1 MKMFSVLAVDGGAG
15 TGKSTLSNLI
25 STRNNFLYVETG
37 SHYRALTFLLLKKN
51 LKPNSVEEYL
61 RFNSLA
67 IQSNINKNK
76 AEIEIDGNKFSPQEL
91 RSSQVNENVS
101 HYAAIPLLRKS
112 LFDYQ
117 RSQVDHAR
125 SLGLAGVILEG
136 RDIGTKILPDADLK
150 VFLHA
155 DAETRIKRRKDDGE
169 ADAIRARD
177 KMDSNR
183 KSAPLACASDAL
195 KIDTGEYSPEEVYS
209 KVIEA
214 LNSRP

>member
-1 MKMFSVLAVDGGAG
+1 M
-15 TGKSTLSNLI
+15 
-25 STRNNFLYVETG
+25 
-37 SHYRALTFLLLKKN
+37 
-51 LKPNSVEEYL
+51 
-61 RFNSLA
+61 
-67 IQSNINKNK
+67 
-76 AEIEIDGNKFSPQEL
+76 
-91 RSSQVNENVS
+91 
-101 HYAAIPLLRKS
+101 
-112 LFDYQ
+112 
-117 RSQVDHAR
+117 
-125 SLGLAGVILEG
+125 
-136 RDIGTKILPDADLK
+136 K